1 MSRAQNN
8 ARCMSCLER
17 LLPTCCEETPT
28 ASRLQTR
35 KTERGY
41 RCGEIVSGGLRKR
54 EKLGRHHHAN
64 RMAADVLCAGI
75 AAAVSIET
83 SHGLERAEF
92 EAFAEDVERRLLAA
106 RPVGPVISQHDGL
119 QRSWDSY
126 VPFSSSSPDVNR

>member
-17 LLPTCCEETPT
+17 VLPTWGAETP
-28 ASRLQTR
+28 AVSRLQTR

-41 RCGEIVSGGLRKR
+41 RSGEIVAGGPRKR
-54 EKLGRHHHAN
+54 EKFGRHHRAN
-64 RMAADVLCAGI
+64 GMAAEVLCASI
-75 AAAVSIET
+75 AAAVPIET

-119 QRSWDSY
+119 QRA
-126 VPFSSSSPDVNR
+126 